1 MSWRDV
7 SVGEVC
13 DLSTGGT
20 PSKENTEYFDN
31 SDILWLV
38 SGDIHKREIFDCN
51 GRITE
56 LGYKNSNAKFLPI
69 DSVLIALNG
78 QGKTRGTVALLRVRA
93 TCNQSIVAITPKN
106 KDELDSK
113 YLFYYLDGK
122 YEYIR
127 RLTGD
132 SGNDRRGLNMPLI
145 RKIYL
150 PLPPLKTQQKIVAK
164 LDAILAEIDK
174 ATAAAEANA
183 KNAEA
188 LFQSYLTEV
197 FERGG
202 EGWSNKKISEIAKI
216 KGGKRVPK
224 GYELK
229 NEVTPYVY
237 LRVTN
242 FSENGDIDTTD
253 LRYVDNEVWSGIKNY
268 IINSEDLYIS
278 IAGTIGRTGMV
289 SAQLSGSL
297 LTENACRLVFNN
309 DINNKFV
316 YYFTKSSS
324 FISQTVEQTR
334 TTAQPKLALSRLG
347 EITLAIPSLDEQLE
361 INKKLDLMTTQISI
375 YKNCYEQKI
384 IELNALKQSILKQAF
399 NGELVKE

>member
-31 SDILWLV
+31 GDILWLV

-132 SGNDRRGLNMPLI
+132 SGTDSRGLNMPLI
-145 RKIYL
+145 RKISL
-150 PLPPLKTQQKIVAK
+150 PIPPLKTQQKIVAK
-164 LDAILAEIDK
+164 LDVIFAEIDK
-174 ATAAAEANA
+174 ATVAAGANA
-183 KNAEA
+183 KNSQS
-188 LFQSYLTEV
+188 LFQSYLTQV

-202 EGWSNKKISEIAKI
+202 EGFLSTTLGNFYDVRDGTHDS
-216 KGGKRVPK
+216 PK
-224 GYELK
+224 FHESGYPLVTSKNLK
-229 NEVTPYVY
+229 NGAISFEKIQYVSKDDY
-237 LRVTN
+237 LSISQRSGVKK
-242 FSENGDIDTTD
+242 GDVLMAMI
-253 LRYVDNEVWSGIKNY
+253 
-268 IINSEDLYIS
+268 
-278 IAGTIGRTGMV
+278 GTIGNPVVIETDAEFAIKNVALFKTNNNQSPHFLRYY
-289 SAQLSGSL
+289 LGSDYVVRKMEKDAKGA
-297 LTENACRLVFNN
+297 TQ
-309 DINNKFV
+309 KFV
-316 YYFTKSSS
+316 GLGYLRS
-324 FISQTVEQTR
+324 FPINVPPFDIQISVVKE
-334 TTAQPKLALSRLG
+334 
-347 EITLAIPSLDEQLE
+347 LE
-361 INKKLDLMTTQISI
+361 DYERHTKKLFSS
-375 YKNCYEQKI
+375 Y
-384 IELNALKQSILKQAF
+384 LNKLNQLLNLKQSILKQAF
-399 NGELVKE
+399 SGELVKE